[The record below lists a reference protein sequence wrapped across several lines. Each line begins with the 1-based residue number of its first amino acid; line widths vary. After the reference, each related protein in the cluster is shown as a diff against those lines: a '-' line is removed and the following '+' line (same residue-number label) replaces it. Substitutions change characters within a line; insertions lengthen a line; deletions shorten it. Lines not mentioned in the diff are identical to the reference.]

1 MAESNKIETGISTLR
16 TTLDRFGGIFEEV
29 AYLEY
34 DELDLE
40 GTLNYGIDEVI
51 ASMVFATLRSTSATD
66 I

>member
-40 GTLNYGIDEVI
+40 GTLNYGIDEGCQ
-51 ASMVFATLRSTSATD
+51 SSLQPTLFKE
-66 I
+66 